1 MNIDAVV
8 FARLS
13 LQRALLGCVS
23 ANMRAVVFTL
33 KGHCLNVRFYI
44 GGEISGGDSELS
56 SFIEAEVVADYCS
69 ECEVT
74 AECLR
79 VDYPA
84 PIEDSGVWVFQRQE
98 PPV

>member
-33 KGHCLNVRFYI
+33 KGHCLNVRFY
-44 GGEISGGDSELS
+44 
-56 SFIEAEVVADYCS
+56 
-69 ECEVT
+69 
-74 AECLR
+74 
-79 VDYPA
+79 
-84 PIEDSGVWVFQRQE
+84 
-98 PPV
+98 